1 MRAIPRPSH
10 ADYTYQEKYKTRSV
24 SGGGRASAR
33 ETIGRVA
40 SGAIAEKWLKDRF
53 KTEIVAFVSSVG
65 DVEMD
70 MSSIDL
76 NKISKQTVDTS
87 LVRCP
92 DLKATDE
99 MIKVEI

>member
-10 ADYTYQEKYKTRSV
+10 ADYTYQEKYKIRSV

-40 SGAIAEKWLKDRF
+40 SGAVAEKWLKDKF
-53 KTEIVAFVSSVG
+53 NTEIVAFVSSVSNI
-65 DVEMD
+65 EMD
-70 MSSIDL
+70 LTTIDL
-76 NKISKQTVDTS
+76 NKITKDTVDAS

-92 DLKATDE
+92 DLKATEE
-99 MIKVEI
+99 MIKV